1 MWGLSL
7 LVFLKSSSF
16 RRRVVGALRVSMY
29 VMLVGVV
36 GLVLSAR
43 RAKAAMDEHS
53 FRLAKELLPI
63 ADLLQGA
70 TGLRINGERINFSM
84 TIAHD
89 TSPTKVLDRIERNC
103 SEHPGPLARKL
114 RALADQVPSSLPAG
128 KEVKELLNAAALAR
142 NEAGGQ
148 GAVLCF
154 TSNESADRLAST
166 LEHAGEFTTDLA
178 ELGNLRYVV
187 AARGDGS
194 AHEENLTRVISLW
207 TEGSFRLER
216 LIPPA
221 IGDAVGTDSAV
232 LPRPPR
238 SVRLFS
244 AEAQGAPYSVR
255 IYETDLPPNEVLGF
269 YDKKMVGFAAIAPSG
284 QEDKGRGYVKDALPL
299 IVNVSRDESKT
310 IVTLSELGPGGGPA
324 YQGGG
329 ATSAHE

>member
-16 RRRVVGALRVSMY
+16 RRRVIGALRVSLY
-29 VMLVGVV
+29 VVLVGVV

-43 RAKAAMDEHS
+43 RAKAAVDEHS

-70 TGLRINGERINFSM
+70 TGLRINGELINFSM
-84 TIAHD
+84 TSVPD
-89 TSPTKVLDRIERNC
+89 TSPTKVLDRIEQNC

-114 RALADQVPSSLPAG
+114 RALADQVPSGLPAG
-128 KEVKELLNAAALAR
+128 KEVRELLSAAALAR
-142 NEAGGQ
+142 SEAGGQ

-154 TSNESADRLAST
+154 TSNDSAERIAST

-187 AARGDGS
+187 ASRGDGS
-194 AHEENLTRVISLW
+194 THEENLTRVISLW

-221 IGDAVGTDSAV
+221 IGDAAGTDSAV

-238 SVRLFS
+238 SVRLFA
-244 AEAQGAPYSVR
+244 AEAQGVPYSVR
-255 IYETDLPPNEVLGF
+255 IYETELPASEVLGF
-269 YDKKMVGFAAIAPSG
+269 YDKKMVGFTAVAPTG
-284 QEDKGRGYVKDALPL
+284 NENKGRGYVKDALPL
-299 IVNVSRDESKT
+299 IVNVSRDVTKT
-310 IVTLSELGPGGGPA
+310 IVTLTELGPGPGPA
-324 YQGGG
+324 FQGGG
-329 ATSAHE
+329 VTSAHE